1 MHGAQSWLSP
11 VPWSL
16 APSPAV
22 GVCCATPDS
31 GQDSDSSPG
40 FSLTSF
46 SFIQCKRTVNFCLS
60 VHAIATIQPI
70 IPHDAR
76 RCRKIGTPLAAERT
90 SRRPADC
97 LDTLDYTL
105 IPHPSAPPP
114 LASLHFFLSCLL
126 HPPAL
131 LLPVS
136 ADRQDALTNCNKMCI
151 QCTQPFF

>member
-1 MHGAQSWLSP
+1 MQ
-11 VPWSL
+11 
-16 APSPAV
+16 
-22 GVCCATPDS
+22 
-31 GQDSDSSPG
+31 
-40 FSLTSF
+40 
-46 SFIQCKRTVNFCLS
+46 RRVNFCLS

-97 LDTLDYTL
+97 LDRLGYTL

-151 QCTQPFF
+151 QCTQPFFLRMYLPTQFTNKNNNDSNNNSNNNNDTNNKGLYLSSYTGEEGDEH